1 LTGNV
6 EPIIVDKN
14 RKRALWSLVIV
25 VFFIPISALLV
36 LLGLQPGRPEV
47 SWALVLN
54 GIAGAVTFAASAV
67 AVIRILRSPWHLAI
81 YREQMAL
88 YTPNYDLEVPWSR
101 VVGIAV
107 DEINRKPSCVL
118 VFDDVAAVVQRAE
131 FHNQSK
137 RPDAVTSAGT
147 MQARMEENF
156 EGSGYH
162 LTIPS
167 RILELGPEE
176 LAELLSKA
184 RRGTLWKE
192 GTGR

>member
-1 LTGNV
+1 LTGNA
-6 EPIIVDKN
+6 EPIVVDKN

-25 VFFIPISALLV
+25 VFFIPISVLLV

-47 SWALVLN
+47 SWALVLI
-54 GIAGAVTFAASAV
+54 GIAGAVTFAASAL
-67 AVIRILRSPWHLAI
+67 AVIRTLRSPWHLAI
-81 YREQMAL
+81 YPERMAL
-88 YTPNYDLEVPWSR
+88 YTPHYDLEVPWNR
-101 VVGIAV
+101 IVGIAV
-107 DEINRKPSCVL
+107 DEINHKPSCVL
-118 VFDDVAAVVQRAE
+118 VFEDVATVVQGAE
-131 FHNQSK
+131 FHSRSS

-147 MQARMEENF
+147 MKARMEENF

-176 LAELLSKA
+176 LAGLLSKA

-192 GTGR
+192 GTGQ